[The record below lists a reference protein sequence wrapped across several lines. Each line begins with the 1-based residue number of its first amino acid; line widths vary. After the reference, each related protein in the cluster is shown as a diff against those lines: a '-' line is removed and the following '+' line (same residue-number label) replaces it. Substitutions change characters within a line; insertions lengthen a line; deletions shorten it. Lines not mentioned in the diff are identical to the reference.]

1 MQNFKDALHAY
12 TYIGIHRWYNIGGE
26 NNADISIFIKTE
38 FKEDESGKFAI
49 SMLTSG

>member
-1 MQNFKDALHAY
+1 MLFMHIPISIFIDGTILEEKIMQIIY
-12 TYIGIHRWYNIGGE
+12 
-26 NNADISIFIKTE
+26 IFIKTE